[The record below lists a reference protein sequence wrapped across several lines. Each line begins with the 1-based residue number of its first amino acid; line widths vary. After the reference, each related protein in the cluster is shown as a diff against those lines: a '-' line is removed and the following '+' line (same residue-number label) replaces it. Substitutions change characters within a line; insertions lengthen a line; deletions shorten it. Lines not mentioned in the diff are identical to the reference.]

1 MFVKNKQNGFVYKRE
16 SEIGNYEW
24 NVRRNV
30 KIEQQLMAE
39 KLVFRFSNRMV
50 DYRCWSFNS
59 W

>member
-50 DYRCWSFNS
+50 DYRC
-59 W
+59 